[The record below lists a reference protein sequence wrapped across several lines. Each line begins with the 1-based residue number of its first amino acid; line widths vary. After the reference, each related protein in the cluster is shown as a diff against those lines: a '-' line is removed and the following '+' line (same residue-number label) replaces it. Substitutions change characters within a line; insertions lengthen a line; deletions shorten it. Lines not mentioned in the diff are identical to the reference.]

1 MLEYLQSYGISKFR
15 VSAVVFILVLLFLV
29 FVPKCAVKKSEIHDI
44 PPEKTNKILADLIK
58 KQNMNTNEKLW
69 NSCKEG
75 VIKGCVTGGITGGMV
90 GAVSGGALFGIANPL
105 LLYINGNL

>member
-1 MLEYLQSYGISKFR
+1 
-15 VSAVVFILVLLFLV
+15 LLFLV
-29 FVPKCAVKKSEIHDI
+29 FVPKCSVKKNEI